1 MEAFSGRAQVPG
13 ARWRAVALDR
23 ERTVCG
29 YTLLEVLV
37 GIALVSLVGLAVFGG
52 YAFATRGWFEH
63 QDRLD
68 TQAALRE
75 AAARLAREVRLA
87 GACLPRPSPLASLR
101 ALDGADQGEQDELVV
116 RLNPRCAEAV
126 LVEAASRG
134 ESTLRVDQ
142 VDGFEPGTQAFL
154 LSTDGDRGE
163 FFRVA
168 EVYAGPAAAIKVDGS
183 IRDAYPR
190 GSTVYGAEEYRYTVD
205 SSGAQPTL
213 VVATAVDPPAPLVVG
228 IERFDVRY
236 VLERLY
242 HPNECTASES
252 VGQQQ
257 LCVVEV
263 PAHDAQWAIVR
274 AVWIDLRARSRRPM
288 AGVGG
293 DGFYRVGELVKVR
306 PRNLIAGD

>member
-126 LVEAASRG
+126 LVAAFPG
-134 ESTLRVDQ
+134 GSTLRVDR

-154 LSTDGDRGE
+154 LSKEGDRGQ

-168 EVYAGPAAAIKVDGS
+168 AVNAGPPATITVDGS
-183 IRDAYPR
+183 IPDGYPKD
-190 GSTVYGAEEYRYTVD
+190 STVYGAEEYRYTVD

-236 VLERLY
+236 VLERAY
-242 HPNECTASES
+242 DPSECTASES
-252 VGQQQ
+252 VGGRE
-257 LCVVEV
+257 LCVVEES
-263 PAHDAQWAIVR
+263 ADDAQWAIVR

-306 PRNLIAGD
+306 PRNLIGGD